1 MRQPTERPARRRH
14 ASGWFRALAIA
25 ALVVGVVLGSL
36 RLGAAEPTAMDPGQ
50 AAPDPRANEAT
61 ILTPVGTLQGLVV
74 DDDQRSPDAPGS
86 ELTAAPLI
94 PVTVLD
100 PVQTLGTDEREQ

>member
-1 MRQPTERPARRRH
+1 MGLTTERAARITH
-14 ASGWFRALAIA
+14 ASGWFRTLAVA
-25 ALVVGVVLGSL
+25 ALVAVGVLGGT
-36 RLGAAEPTAMDPGQ
+36 RLGAAEPNTVNPGQ
-50 AAPDPRANEAT
+50 AASDAKSNEAMV
-61 ILTPVGTLQGLVV
+61 LAPVGTLQGLVL
-74 DDDQRSPDAPGS
+74 DDDQRSSDAPGS

>member
-1 MRQPTERPARRRH
+1 MRQTTERAARRHH
-14 ASGWFRALAIA
+14 ASGWFHTLTTAAVLA
-25 ALVVGVVLGSL
+25 GVVLGSL
-36 RLGAAEPTAMDPGQ
+36 RLAAAEPTAMDRDP
-50 AAPDPRANEAT
+50 ASPDPKSAEAT
-61 ILTPVGTLQGLVV
+61 ILAPVGTLQGLVV
-74 DDDQRSPDAPGS
+74 HDDQRSPDAPGS